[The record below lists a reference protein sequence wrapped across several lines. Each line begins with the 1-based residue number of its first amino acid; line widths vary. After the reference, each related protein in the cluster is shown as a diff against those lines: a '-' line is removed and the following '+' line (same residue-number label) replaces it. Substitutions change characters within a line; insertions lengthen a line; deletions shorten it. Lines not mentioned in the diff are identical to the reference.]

1 MSSSDAERMR
11 RVRAHKKGDH
21 SLCTGKTCPAVRE
34 EAAVSIAAGTASQPS
49 AVADL
54 APMASI
60 PPPDGDAGQIELA
73 VRAYVA
79 ALPYRGND
87 PRALLCLIA
96 VQLAR
101 RVDETGA
108 VPAAVRELRVLLQ
121 QLTENPNGP
130 AGPVD
135 EVRLRSA
142 QRTLD
147 AIIARKA

>member
-1 MSSSDAERMR
+1 VATSDAERMR
-11 RVRAHKKGDH
+11 RVRRHNKGEHD
-21 SLCTGKTCPAVRE
+21 LCTGKTCSTVRE
-34 EAAVSIAAGTASQPS
+34 EAAAAIVAGAASPPS
-49 AVADL
+49 EVPDL

-60 PPPDGDAGQIELA
+60 PASGDAGQIELA

-135 EVRLRSA
+135 EVRLRAA

>member
-1 MSSSDAERMR
+1 MSSADAERMR
-11 RVRAHKKGDH
+11 RVRRHNKGDH
-21 SLCTGKTCPAVRE
+21 SICTVKTCRTVRE
-34 EAAVSIAAGTASQPS
+34 EAADAIAAGTASELSDVPG
-49 AVADL
+49 L
-54 APMASI
+54 APMASV
-60 PPPDGDAGQIELA
+60 PAPSGDAGPIELA

-96 VQLAR
+96 VQLAK

-108 VPAAVRELRVLLQ
+108 VPAAVRELRVLLL
-121 QLTENPNGP
+121 QLTEAPNGP

-135 EVRLRSA
+135 EARLRSA

>member
-1 MSSSDAERMR
+1 MSSPDAERMR
-11 RVRAHKKGDH
+11 RVRRHNKGDH
-21 SLCTGKTCPAVRE
+21 DLCTVKTCATVRE
-34 EAAVSIAAGTASQPS
+34 EAADAIAAATMPELPEAGVGGSSLGA
-49 AVADL
+49 
-54 APMASI
+54 I
-60 PPPDGDAGQIELA
+60 PAEGAAGPIELA
-73 VRAYVA
+73 VRAYVG

-96 VQLAR
+96 VQLAK

-108 VPAAVRELRVLLQ
+108 VPAAVRELRVLLM
-121 QLTENPNGP
+121 QLTESPNGP

-135 EVRLRSA
+135 EARLRSA

>member
-1 MSSSDAERMR
+1 MR
-11 RVRAHKKGDH
+11 RVRLHKKGDH
-21 SLCTGKTCPAVRE
+21 SQCTGKTCPKVRE
-34 EAAVSIAAGTASQPS
+34 ESAAAIVAGSSPQPS
-49 AVADL
+49 DPADL
-54 APMASI
+54 TPMTTI
-60 PPPDGDAGQIELA
+60 PPPAGDAGQIELA

-135 EVRLRSA
+135 ELRLKAA

>member
-1 MSSSDAERMR
+1 MSSPDADRMR
-11 RVRAHKKGDH
+11 RVRAHKRNDH
-21 SLCTGKTCPAVRE
+21 SLCTGKTCPTVRE
-34 EAAVSIAAGTASQPS
+34 EAAEAIAAS
-49 AVADL
+49 APELPELGDGGSNLGAD
-54 APMASI
+54 
-60 PPPDGDAGQIELA
+60 PPAADAGQIELA

-135 EVRLRSA
+135 ELRLRAA

>member
-11 RVRAHKKGDH
+11 RVRAHKRGDH
-21 SLCTGKTCPAVRE
+21 SLCTGKTCPTVRE
-34 EAAVSIAAGTASQPS
+34 EAAAAIVAESASQP
-49 AVADL
+49 DQ
-54 APMASI
+54 APMTSI
-60 PPPDGDAGQIELA
+60 PPPSVDAGQIELA

-121 QLTENPNGP
+121 QLTEQPNGP

-135 EVRLRSA
+135 ELRLKAA

-147 AIIARKA
+147 AIIARKAA

>member
-1 MSSSDAERMR
+1 MR
-11 RVRAHKKGDH
+11 RVRLHKKGDH
-21 SLCTGKTCPAVRE
+21 SLCTGKTCPTVRE
-34 EAAVSIAAGTASQPS
+34 EAAAKIVAGSASP
-49 AVADL
+49 APDL
-54 APMASI
+54 APMTTI
-60 PPPDGDAGQIELA
+60 PPPAGDAGQIELA

-135 EVRLRSA
+135 ELRLKAA